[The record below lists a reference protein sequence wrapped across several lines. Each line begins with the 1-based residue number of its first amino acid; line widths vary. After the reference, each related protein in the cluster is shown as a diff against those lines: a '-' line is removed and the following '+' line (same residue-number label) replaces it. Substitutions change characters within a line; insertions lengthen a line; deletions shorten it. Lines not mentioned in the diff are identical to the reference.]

1 MGSFYGNIKNDQRIS
16 LIFDRIYPSRIA
28 MEEALTQN
36 KDENNAIQGDGVFIN
51 RYILIH
57 YGYDI
62 KKSEFYDQYDFL
74 EDTSY
79 TENDVFKDNCAQDLK
94 KYHENYH
101 LTIWMKI
108 YSDNKEKYILVGHLK
123 ATPPSLTITP
133 DAPNED
139 APHMDIYESSDIVYN
154 YHVPEM
160 WNIDLNKQKD
170 VDLENINIDSGDIT
184 DTNIIQYPYLNQEG
198 FNPKYTHK
206 DETKGRKNLIDI
218 IEYKT
223 EGKTYPDHVYTKIIL
238 TPNTYVKNQYYY
250 LSAENNE
257 DNIPN
262 IIEEFIEN
270 PEYKNLQKAEQFDE
284 NQIYYQQTIRD
295 KYYKIT
301 LSENSNFKDN
311 TYYVY
316 NGEKPPSIIE
326 KNILNPNYTLK
337 FDQSDTFDTT
347 KTYYIKTQKINEDK
361 TLSFSEK
368 NNSKQISIQLPI
380 IGNTISDL
388 YDILYGKGTKDKNYE
403 RPYTNDFLF
412 NYDGIMP
419 YNNLTPEDNI
429 SMAWAIDELKSYI
442 SELRFLSHGQG
453 WRLLGYTTE
462 NSSYSTEE
470 NDNTTH
476 CIILYNNNNNKDRW
490 LSNDQINALRPYN
503 YKDGYIIPVY
513 VADQNDSN
521 AIGLQS
527 DWILSDPKAFGY
539 IYHKPRM
546 LWSNSNYNNNSN
558 ITSKNPYYET
568 LQSIEYIYNSIKL
581 KENEIINKDNLFGKY
596 DNLRDPI
603 LLGYT
608 YSNKLQDYSTEQND
622 NGDLSECIIIN
633 STTATIQ
640 WLSDNDIQALK
651 QNFGDSIDSDNSTY
665 ICNIP
670 VYKKI

>member
-16 LIFDRIYPSRIA
+16 LIFDRIYPSRTA
-28 MEEALTQN
+28 MEKALTQN

-62 KKSEFYDQYDFL
+62 KKSEFYNQYDFL
-74 EDTSY
+74 VDEKSY
-79 TENDVFKDNCAQDLK
+79 TENDVFKDNCAQDLE

-133 DAPNED
+133 DAPSED
-139 APHMDIYESSDIVYN
+139 APHMDVYESSDIIYN

-170 VDLENINIDSGDIT
+170 VDLENINIDSGNIT
-184 DTNIIQYPYLNQEG
+184 DTNIIQYPYLNQKG
-198 FNPKYTHK
+198 FDPRYTHK
-206 DETKGRKNLIDI
+206 DETEGRKNLIDI
-218 IEYKT
+218 IEYKVG
-223 EGKTYPDHVYTKIIL
+223 EKTYPDHVYTKIIL

-250 LSAENNE
+250 LLKNNE
-257 DNIPN
+257 EDTPN

-270 PEYKNLQKAEQFDE
+270 PEYKKLQKAESFDE
-284 NQIYYQQTIRD
+284 KQIYYQQTIRD

-301 LSENSNFKDN
+301 LDKDSNFEDN
-311 TYYVY
+311 TYYIY
-316 NGEKPPSIIE
+316 NGEEPPSVIE

-337 FDQSDTFDTT
+337 FDQSDNFDTA
-347 KTYYIKTQKINEDK
+347 KIYYIKTQKIKEDK
-361 TLSFSEK
+361 SLSFSEK

-388 YDILYGKGTKDKNYE
+388 YDILYGKGTKDKKYE

-412 NYDGIMP
+412 KYDGIMP
-419 YNNLTPEDNI
+419 YDNLTSKDNI

-462 NSSYSTEE
+462 EIAQNYL
-470 NDNTTH
+470 NTGDGIN
-476 CIILYNNNNNKDRW
+476 CIVNKDNKI
-490 LSNDQINALRPYN
+490 LTNEQINQLKPYD
-503 YKDGYIIPVY
+503 YQTGYIIPVY
-513 VADQNDSN
+513 TVDQDDNN

-527 DWILSDPKAFGY
+527 DWILKDPEAFGY

-546 LWSNSNYNNNSN
+546 LWSDTEYSDNQLSIETVPEDN
-558 ITSKNPYYET
+558 YYET
-568 LQSIEYIYNSIKL
+568 VRSIEYIYHTIKL
-581 KENEIINKDNLFGKY
+581 ENTVTKELKELLFGKPR
-596 DNLRDPI
+596 NITMIDPKET
-603 LLGYT
+603 G
-608 YSNKLQDYSTEQND
+608 Q
-622 NGDLSECIIIN
+622 
-633 STTATIQ
+633 
-640 WLSDNDIQALK
+640 
-651 QNFGDSIDSDNSTY
+651 
-665 ICNIP
+665 
-670 VYKKI
+670 

>member
-16 LIFDRIYPSRIA
+16 LIFDRIYPSRTA
-28 MEEALTQN
+28 MEKALTQN

-62 KKSEFYDQYDFL
+62 ENSKFYDQYDFL
-74 EDTSY
+74 EDGENITSY
-79 TENDVFKDNCAQDLK
+79 TENNIFKNNCAQDLK
-94 KYHENYH
+94 NYHENYH

-123 ATPPSLTITP
+123 AAPPSLTITP
-133 DAPNED
+133 DAPSED
-139 APHMDIYESSDIVYN
+139 VPHMDVYESSDIIYN

-170 VDLENINIDSGDIT
+170 VDLENINIDSGNIT

-198 FNPKYTHK
+198 FDPKYTHK
-206 DETKGRKNLIDI
+206 DETEGRKNLIDI
-218 IEYKT
+218 IEYHVG
-223 EGKTYPDHVYTKIIL
+223 EKTYPDHIYTKIIL

-250 LSAENNE
+250 LLKNNE
-257 DNIPN
+257 DIPN

-270 PEYKNLQKAEQFDE
+270 PEYKNLRKAEQFDE

-301 LSENSNFKDN
+301 LNEDSNFEDN
-311 TYYVY
+311 IYYIY
-316 NGEKPPSIIE
+316 NGEGQPPSIIE
-326 KNILNPNYTLK
+326 KNILNPNYTLI
-337 FDQSDTFDTT
+337 FDQSDNFDTA
-347 KTYYIKTQKINEDK
+347 KIYYIKTQKIKEDK
-361 TLSFSEK
+361 SLSFSEK

-388 YDILYGKGTKDKNYE
+388 YDILYGRGTKDKNYE
-403 RPYTNDFLF
+403 RPYTNNFLF
-412 NYDGIMP
+412 NHDGIMP

-462 NSSYSTEE
+462 EIAQNYL
-470 NDNTTH
+470 NTGDGIN
-476 CIILYNNNNNKDRW
+476 CIVNKDNKI
-490 LSNDQINALRPYN
+490 LTNEQINQLKPYD
-503 YKDGYIIPVY
+503 YQTGYIIPVY
-513 VADQNDSN
+513 TADQDDNN

-527 DWILSDPKAFGY
+527 DWILKDPKAFGY

-546 LWSNSNYNNNSN
+546 LWSDPEYSDNQLSIETVPEDN
-558 ITSKNPYYET
+558 YYET
-568 LQSIEYIYNSIKL
+568 IRSIEYIYHTIKL
-581 KENEIINKDNLFGKY
+581 ENMTDKTLLFGEPR
-596 DNLRDPI
+596 NIAMIDPKET
-603 LLGYT
+603 G
-608 YSNKLQDYSTEQND
+608 Q
-622 NGDLSECIIIN
+622 
-633 STTATIQ
+633 
-640 WLSDNDIQALK
+640 
-651 QNFGDSIDSDNSTY
+651 
-665 ICNIP
+665 
-670 VYKKI
+670 